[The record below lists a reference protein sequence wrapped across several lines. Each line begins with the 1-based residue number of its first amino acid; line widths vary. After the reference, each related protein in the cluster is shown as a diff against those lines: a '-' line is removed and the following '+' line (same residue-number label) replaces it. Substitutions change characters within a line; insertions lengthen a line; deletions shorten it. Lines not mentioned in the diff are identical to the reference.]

1 VKRIDINYGGQ
12 TYSIGGRDLAD
23 ITREVEQAVQDGGAW
38 LTVNDGEGEPREA
51 LLFVGPGTPIAVIP
65 IPDQNDSTEDGAVT

>member
-12 TYSIGGRDLAD
+12 TYSIGGRDVAD
-23 ITREVEQAVQDGGAW
+23 VTREVEQAVQDGGAW

-51 LLFVGPGTPIAVIP
+51 LLFIGPGTPIAVIP
-65 IPDQNDSTEDGAVT
+65 IPDQNESTEDGAVT